1 MLMNFETRN
10 RIEKPGPVNQ
20 QEHSP
25 FFQKIIPDVRRL
37 IYLEAFGSR
46 SVHVVP
52 GLRRNDPAYFLYT
65 CRQPDD
71 ASPHDECPDVG
82 EEKCRLATNLL
93 YTCQMAYDEGATL
106 LFKSNKLLF
115 SDQDDFSM
123 FFNQVPDMF
132 QNSVRSLDI
141 CVQFNYCDIIH
152 LIQPM
157 CEMLSNWT
165 GYFELR
171 MRWDMDH
178 HRRKKRF
185 ANFNIALSA
194 LQQLMKNPRIRPKFW
209 APKMLEDGVGLVLE
223 KEDRQRLEFVKD
235 ENESDHNDQDDGED
249 EDEDDWDDDSDDS
262 YDDDDS
268 EGYMTDMIYD
278 DEEALRY
285 WQSLADQA

>member
-1 MLMNFETRN
+1 MLMNFETRE
-10 RIEKPGPVNQ
+10 RIEKPGPINQ
-20 QEHSP
+20 QEDSP

-52 GLRRNDPAYFLYT
+52 GLRRNEPAYLLYA

-93 YTCQMAYDEGATL
+93 YTCQMAYNEGATL

-115 SDQDDFSM
+115 SDQDDCSM
-123 FFNQVPDMF
+123 FFNQVPDSF
-132 QNSVRSLDI
+132 PNSVRSLDI
-141 CVQFNYCDIIH
+141 CVQFNCYDID

-157 CEMLSNWT
+157 CAMLSHWT
-165 GYFELR
+165 GDFVLR

-185 ANFNIALSA
+185 ANFNTALA
-194 LQQLMKNPRIRPKFW
+194 AIQRLMKNPRIRPKFW

-223 KEDRQRLEFVKD
+223 KEDCQRLEFVKD
-235 ENESDHNDQDDGED
+235 ETESDPDDED
-249 EDEDDWDDDSDDS
+249 EDEDDWDDDSDDY

-278 DEEALRY
+278 DEETLRY